1 MANAGI
7 KTPTKGIKKEGRHEA
22 AKSAL
27 HEFGK
32 PYILSIRKRCI
43 FLLVIFHLNY
53 TPRRHPYRAHID
65 ERMTRQPESDDAS
78 LR

>member
-1 MANAGI
+1 MVSTNLAKTIMANAGI

-43 FLLVIFHLNY
+43 FLRVIFISTIPLDYVLTEHTLM
-53 TPRRHPYRAHID
+53 R
-65 ERMTRQPESDDAS
+65 E
-78 LR
+78 